1 MALKGELF
9 NQDMVRALLDGRK
22 KHTARPVKRKY
33 DNTHFEYRTDKYGT
47 EFVEMQN
54 DVEGETFGKNSDGTT
69 WRKLRGYIVPK
80 PKYQPGDYMYV
91 RETFFREECTPE
103 CAGKTDEN
111 ECPFNRVGDR
121 CYGYKAQF
129 IAGESKEIKWH
140 PSIHMLR
147 EAARL
152 FFRVTK
158 VEVMRLEDADEQFA
172 REDGFQPD
180 MGYSAEE
187 QIYYP
192 VKTAGEKFKEFW
204 TNQYG
209 TDAKWMW
216 VYWMVP
222 VSKEEA
228 LNAVA

>member
-80 PKYQPGDYMYV
+80 PKYQPGDYMYA
-91 RETFFREECTPE
+91 RETWKCIGYNNMDGNFGYSVEFKADGSSKYFEFDDAERFDKF
-103 CAGKTDEN
+103 GKFADKN
-111 ECPFNRVGDR
+111 GWQPLYFM
-121 CYGYKAQF
+121 
-129 IAGESKEIKWH
+129 
-140 PSIHMLR
+140 PR

-152 FFRVTK
+152 FYRVID
-158 VEVMRLEDADEQFA
+158 VGAMNLNDVDEQFA
-172 REDGFQPD
+172 RKDGFEAD
-180 MGYSAEE
+180 EMDSALD
-187 QIYYP
+187 
-192 VKTAGEKFKEFW
+192 KFKRFW
-204 TNQYG
+204 FDTYG
-209 TDAKWMW
+209 ADARWMW
-216 VYWMVP
+216 VYWMER
-222 VSKEEA
+222 VSKEEPW
-228 LNAVA
+228 NG